1 MIGGN
6 VNDFLDHVTYEEAA
20 VRYKGEKYFFYGLLK
35 NPDTGMFEFTID
47 LWDDRG
53 WYVKTVYQAVAQT
66 DSECMERFLT
76 DPIFDGK
83 RFWNIEKEMEWLDC

>member
-1 MIGGN
+1 
-6 VNDFLDHVTYEEAA
+6 
-20 VRYKGEKYFFYGLLK
+20 
-35 NPDTGMFEFTID
+35 MFEFTID

-76 DPIFDGK
+76 DPIIDGK
-83 RFWNIEKEMEWLDC
+83 RFWNIEKEMKWLDC

>member
-1 MIGGN
+1 MKKLRFGIRAKSISSM
-6 VNDFLDHVTYEEAA
+6 DFSRIRILECS
-20 VRYKGEKYFFYGLLK
+20 
-35 NPDTGMFEFTID
+35 ID

-76 DPIFDGK
+76 DPIIDGK

>member
-1 MIGGN
+1 
-6 VNDFLDHVTYEEAA
+6 
-20 VRYKGEKYFFYGLLK
+20 
-35 NPDTGMFEFTID
+35 MFEFTID

-76 DPIFDGK
+76 DPIIDGK